1 MLALET
7 EMFPVEKYDTHIERI
22 QSAIGVNGPVAD
34 FLGQLQAVYS
44 TMAVLEITELL
55 GRREFIK
62 FSEEEINAAFQRHVP
77 YANLAY
83 VMRIHDFHRG
93 RLVKPEH
100 SGRMRMYGT
109 LQVTKRQKHGAGSVG
124 ISLPTGEMT
133 KVRTHNSTV
142 KLDKPLLQSK
152 WSFKTDDV
160 PSFVD
165 IRQVNA
171 DNYKG
176 VMQFLWQMGY
186 PKTSKAVLTVRS

>member
-1 MLALET
+1 
-7 EMFPVEKYDTHIERI
+7 MFPVEKYDTHIERI

-55 GRREFIK
+55 GRREFIT

-83 VMRIHDFHRG
+83 VMRIHDFHREG
-93 RLVKPEH
+93 LVKPEH
-100 SGRMRMYGT
+100 SGTLYMYVT
-109 LQVTKRQKHGAGSVG
+109 LEVTTRQKGSSGYVKV
-124 ISLPTGEMT
+124 SLPTGEMT
-133 KVRTHNSTV
+133 KVRTHNSIV

-152 WSFKTDDV
+152 WSFKTDDM

-186 PKTSKAVLTVRS
+186 PKN